1 MFSIHN
7 MSSIFIEFKQQEKNK
22 LKKQKN
28 KEMNN
33 LGHLLLC
40 PLSHPHLGIFTI
52 ALQGFLKVPRWIQY
66 LKFNI

>member
-1 MFSIHN
+1 
-7 MSSIFIEFKQQEKNK
+7 
-22 LKKQKN
+22 
-28 KEMNN
+28 
-33 LGHLLLC
+33 LC

>member
-1 MFSIHN
+1 

-40 PLSHPHLGIFTI
+40 PLSLSSSFGHFHHSFARFPQSPKMNSIFKI
-52 ALQGFLKVPRWIQY
+52 
-66 LKFNI
+66 